1 MMKKMQET
9 IADIQKN
16 NWVVDY
22 VRRMVRKKNGQ
33 DPNKL
38 YSRDELYCL
47 NENLLMEM
55 ANISRVGTLLQ
66 RNK

>member
-1 MMKKMQET
+1 MYEE
-9 IADIQKN
+9 
-16 NWVVDY
+16 WLE
-22 VRRMVRKKNGQ
+22 KKNGQ